1 MSRWHAD
8 LAAHDEAFACLQDLF
23 TPQSFAMTAVKA
35 IREWGQGLLRLSAAL
50 VKENDAL
57 ERENARLRERI
68 AELERSAAL
77 DSTTSS
83 KPPASD
89 GLKKKSGDQEKKSG
103 DQEKRTRSRRGKSD
117 RPSGGQPGHKGTTLE
132 RTENPDHVVDHDPSA
147 CEGCGAPLSDA
158 DRHGAP
164 VCRQVFD
171 VPEPQPLEATEHRGH
186 RCLCAACGTM
196 TTAAFP
202 NGVSAPVQYGPR
214 ITAWVTYLLHAQFI
228 PEKRVAEVMSD
239 LFAVKI
245 STATIAAM
253 GRRTARRFEGFLDR
267 VAEIIR
273 TEAPVKHLDE
283 TGIRIAARTHWLHVL
298 CTPLLTILRVAS
310 GRGHFDEKLNGIV
323 IHDDYATYFALE
335 GVRHGACNAHHL
347 RELQALIEI
356 EKEDWATSTHQL
368 LSRANR
374 AARFGCLFAHGL
386 PASPARMIATCPHHW
401 SPASREPGTASSNVP
416 SPLTKRCRRSR
427 PESADDKSAASV
439 TTSRSGSRSTRR
451 GACASS
457 PTREPRSRTM
467 RRSAICEWASCV
479 RKSQAAS
486 ARCKVPATS
495 PTCGPSSPPLENS
508 AGMSSKPWRTPIPC
522 S

>member
-1 MSRWHAD
+1 MSRWHED

-89 GLKKKSGDQEKKSG
+89 GLKKKSGDR
-103 DQEKRTRSRRGKSD
+103 EKRTRSQRGKSD

-132 RTENPDHVVDHDPSA
+132 RTATPDHVVDHDPSA

-171 VPEPQPLEATEHRGH
+171 VPEPQPLEVTEHRGH
-186 RCLCAACGTM
+186 RCLCAACGTV
-196 TTAAFP
+196 TTAVFP

-239 LFAVKI
+239 LFAVKL
-245 STATIAAM
+245 STATIVAM

-267 VAEIIR
+267 LAEIIR
-273 TEAPVKHLDE
+273 TAAPVKHLDAE
-283 TGIRIAARTHWLHVL
+283 R
-298 CTPLLTILRVAS
+298 
-310 GRGHFDEKLNGIV
+310 
-323 IHDDYATYFALE
+323 
-335 GVRHGACNAHHL
+335 
-347 RELQALIEI
+347 
-356 EKEDWATSTHQL
+356 
-368 LSRANR
+368 
-374 AARFGCLFAHGL
+374 
-386 PASPARMIATCPHHW
+386 ARMGAISAT
-401 SPASREPGTASSNVP
+401 AFSST
-416 SPLTKRCRRSR
+416 LCRRTR
-427 PESADDKSAASV
+427 
-439 TTSRSGSRSTRR
+439 GSRIRRR
-451 GACASS
+451 GSM
-457 PTREPRSRTM
+457 RSTVCC
-467 RRSAICEWASCV
+467 RR
-479 RKSQAAS
+479 
-486 ARCKVPATS
+486 
-495 PTCGPSSPPLENS
+495 
-508 AGMSSKPWRTPIPC
+508 
-522 S
+522 